1 MRNVCNT
8 SGGRGA
14 ALIAALVVVLSA
26 CGGSDE
32 WAATATTATATEGS
46 APNRAEY
53 LAQADAYCTRTAAN
67 TELTESLAELRKI
80 PETSP
85 EFPER
90 AAVHFRLVRDVAL
103 DAREELGAMEP
114 PDALR
119 PRVEDFLGV
128 NDEAIEELD
137 GVIAALE
144 RGETSSDSVNAYVGK
159 LGEADRIAEA
169 IGFEVCGRTGQ
180 G

>member
-1 MRNVCNT
+1 MRKLWNT

-14 ALIAALVVVLSA
+14 ALIAALAVVLSA
-26 CGGSDE
+26 CGGSDQGAATTTT
-32 WAATATTATATEGS
+32 AATAEGPAS
-46 APNRAEY
+46 GRAEY
-53 LAQADAYCTRTAAN
+53 VAEADAYCTRIAAN
-67 TELTESLAELRKI
+67 TELTESLAALRKI

-85 EFPER
+85 EFAER
-90 AAVHFRLVRDVAL
+90 AAAHFRLVRDVAL
-103 DAREELGAMEP
+103 DAREELGTMEP

-128 NDEAIEELD
+128 NDEAIDELD

-144 RGETSSDSVNAYVGK
+144 RGETSSDFVDAYVGK
-159 LGEADRIAEA
+159 LAEADSIAEE